1 MRMFCK
7 GLAELRKSVLPLA
20 MATVTMVAG
29 TYVAFS
35 SAAAAAA
42 TAESRT
48 LSSTSASSGVWPG
61 VGKICEPG
69 SGGASSVR
77 GVGAKTINIAV
88 FNDAAST
95 IEPGLE
101 VEFVQQAKAFAD
113 WCNAAGGI
121 NGRQI
126 VIDDRDAALFNA
138 AQQATAA
145 CQSDFMAVGG
155 GMALDQPSVPIREK
169 CGLGQISGYVVSD
182 ASDLASDQVDP
193 SGINTDSVTSGW
205 FGALAKAYPQAVK
218 AAGMGGQDNPSI
230 LEPETKYEFG
240 AEAQGWHV
248 VDFAEP
254 PDHGDGLGALCRGL
268 PEQGG
273 RGPVACRYL
282 QHRSLHPGDGDCR
295 LPPRVHRAGNP
306 VRQLHDA
313 ASRGSEP
320 QSASGLRRDV
330 MVAALDRLAEPLDGA
345 TRQGHAHVRQ
355 GRLHRLRRRGGAESW
370 LLWAKSASA
379 CGASLTVA
387 CVLNGAAAVKNWDAG
402 GIEAPIAKLTL
413 SNENPQPSPCFAL
426 MKVGSKGILY
436 DKAITK
442 PTQSI
447 WNCNP
452 KNVVHLTSAAAATTG
467 VLVSLGWAGRGDGCS
482 LRSLTG
488 SDDE

>member
-1 MRMFCK
+1 MK
-7 GLAELRKSVLPLA
+7 GLAQGLMGLRRTALPLA
-20 MATVTMVAG
+20 TATVILAAMFVSLSSPTAG
-29 TYVAFS
+29 
-35 SAAAAAA
+35 AA
-42 TAESRT
+42 TSESRT
-48 LSSTSASSGVWPG
+48 LSSTSATSGVWPG

-77 GVGAKTINIAV
+77 GVGAKSINIAV

-169 CGLGQISGYVVSD
+169 CGLGQISGYVVSN
-182 ASDLASDQVDP
+182 ASDLATDQVDP
-193 SGINTDSVTSGW
+193 SGINTDSVTAGW

-218 AAGMGGQDNPSI
+218 QAGMGAADTPSV

-240 AEAQGWHV
+240 AESQGWHV
-248 VDFAEP
+248 VDFPEP
-254 PDHGDGLGALCRGL
+254 PVTVENWAPYVEDYQSKGAEALWPADTDAFTPFAQAMTTAGYHPAFVLLGTQFANT
-268 PEQGG
+268 QTQQA
-273 RGPVACRYL
+273 VAANP
-282 QHRSLHPGDGDCR
+282 S
-295 LPPRVHRAGNP
+295 LPPVYVETSWWPLALASQNP
-306 VRQLHDA
+306 STEQLVNTMHTYAKGDTVDFDD
-313 ASRGSEP
+313 E
-320 QSASGLRRDV
+320 
-330 MVAALDRLAEPLDGA
+330 E
-345 TRQGHAHVRQ
+345 
-355 GRLHRLRRRGGAESW
+355 GAEAW
-370 LLWAKSASA
+370 LLWAKAASA
-379 CGASLTVA
+379 CGTNLTVT
-387 CVLNGAAAVKNWDAG
+387 CVLNHAAAVKNWDAG
-402 GIEAPIAKLTL
+402 GIEAPIPSLTL
-413 SNENPQPSPCFAL
+413 SNKNPQPSPCFAIL
-426 MKVGSKGILY
+426 KLSSKGIVY

-452 KNVVHLTSAAAATTG
+452 KNVVQLTAQQQQQ
-467 VLVSLGWAGRGDGCS
+467 LNSL
-482 LRSLTG
+482 
-488 SDDE
+488 